1 MLGFSAKDN
10 EIVESARIVI
20 SPAARILLLLIK
32 MYHRQS
38 FLQKSWI
45 VENFEILEKLDFL
58 ENPRNQ
64 QSSL

>member
-1 MLGFSAKDN
+1 MLGFSAKDDV
-10 EIVESARIVI
+10 VESARIVI
-20 SPAARILLLLIK
+20 SIAAKILLLLIK
-32 MYHRQS
+32 MYHHQS

-64 QSSL
+64 QSTL